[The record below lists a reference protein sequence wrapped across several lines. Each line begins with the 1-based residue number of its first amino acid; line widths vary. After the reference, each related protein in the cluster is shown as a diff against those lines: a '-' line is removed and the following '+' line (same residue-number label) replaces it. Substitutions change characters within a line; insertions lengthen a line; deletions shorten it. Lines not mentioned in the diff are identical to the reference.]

1 MDDKYIPQHKRLAMG
16 MVPERIPRYEQ
27 ERRAHEKVDQLT
39 GLLKLRGGGAVKKTG
54 PKKAM
59 RGGGAVNKHSIK
71 RLRGGGAVKKTGL
84 KKAMRG
90 GGAVNKHS
98 IKRFRGGG
106 AVKKT
111 GLKK

>member
-54 PKKAM
+54 
-59 RGGGAVNKHSIK
+59 
-71 RLRGGGAVKKTGL
+71 L
-84 KKAMRG
+84 KK
-90 GGAVNKHS
+90 
-98 IKRFRGGG
+98 
-106 AVKKT
+106 
-111 GLKK
+111 